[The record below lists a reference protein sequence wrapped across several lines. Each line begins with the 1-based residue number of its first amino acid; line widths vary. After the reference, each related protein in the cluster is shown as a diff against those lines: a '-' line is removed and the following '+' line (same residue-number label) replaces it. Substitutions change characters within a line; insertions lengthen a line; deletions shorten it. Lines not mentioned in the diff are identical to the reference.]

1 MKVTVCFG
9 PVKIIVPCGDGALTV
24 QDLIEKSIQRY
35 RKALGKVGPSVM
47 VGELT
52 INSLDTL
59 NQIC

>member
-35 RKALGKVGPSVM
+35 RKALGKVSIKSVF
-47 VGELT
+47 
-52 INSLDTL
+52 
-59 NQIC
+59 C